1 MEKGSTVVIFGLGAI
16 GLAVLYII
24 DLDIFP
30 VCFSRKFNLPIISL

>member
-24 DLDIFP
+24 DLHIFS